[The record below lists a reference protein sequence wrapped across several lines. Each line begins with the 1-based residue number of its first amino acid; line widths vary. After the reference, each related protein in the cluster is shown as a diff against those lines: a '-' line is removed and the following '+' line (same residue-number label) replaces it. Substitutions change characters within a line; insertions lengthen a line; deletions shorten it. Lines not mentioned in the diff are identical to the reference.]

1 MIKDNLTTNA
11 SNEAENPA
19 FLVGAVIGSAFRSAL
34 ISIGFQ
40 ELPHFT
46 ITNNLI
52 YDLGRNR
59 HLSFGSI
66 ETPNEMLFICET
78 EEYNSQK
85 IEGLIVLKNYDYDGY
100 TKIEDVKT
108 IITAIT
114 GHVF

>member
-1 MIKDNLTTNA
+1 MVNEYRLNLIN
-11 SNEAENPA
+11 
-19 FLVGAVIGSAFRSAL
+19 L
-34 ISIGFQ
+34 GF
-40 ELPHFT
+40 EEIPHFT

-66 ETPNEMLFICET
+66 GTPNEMLFICET
-78 EEYNSQK
+78 EEHNPQK

-100 TKIEDVKT
+100 TTIENIKD

-114 GHVF
+114 GRIF

>member
-1 MIKDNLTTNA
+1 MDNLNDKL
-11 SNEAENPA
+11 SNEAQNQPSC
-19 FLVGAVIGSAFRSAL
+19 LGAVIGSAFRSAL
-34 ISIGFQ
+34 IDIGFQ

-66 ETPNEMLFICET
+66 ETQNEMLFICET
-78 EEYNSQK
+78 EEYNPQK

-100 TKIEDVKT
+100 TSIEQVKAL
-108 IITAIT
+108 ITLIT
-114 GHVF
+114 GRVF

>member
-1 MIKDNLTTNA
+1 MNL
-11 SNEAENPA
+11 NEPQKTQLNI
-19 FLVGAVIGSAFRSAL
+19 GAGIGSAFRYAL
-34 ISIGFQ
+34 IDIGFQ

-78 EEYNSQK
+78 EEHNPQK
-85 IEGLIVLKNYDYDGY
+85 IEGLIVLKNYDYDGQ
-100 TKIEDVKT
+100 TKIEDVKI

-114 GHVF
+114 GRVF